1 MCMSR
6 ALSIIIEYLIVFIIL
21 FLLMYFV
28 FTTSGM
34 KNKKVKKNNTKNGK
48 EKNKNSE
55 DDVPLELVYLTGI
68 YGIDPKNVNKRGFRF
83 AYSIINSFV
92 ISTTYI
98 ISVYLVKNVILKVCI
113 AVVVLILL
121 IIACYGLLGRYYI
134 YKEDNLKE
142 DNLMNQEDGKDV

>member
-1 MCMSR
+1 
-6 ALSIIIEYLIVFIIL
+6 
-21 FLLMYFV
+21 MYFV

-34 KNKKVKKNNTKNGK
+34 KNKKVNKNYKKDGK
-48 EKNKNSE
+48 KKNKNSD

-113 AVVVLILL
+113 AIVVLILL
-121 IIACYGLLGRYYI
+121 IIVCYGLLGRYYI
-134 YKEDNLKE
+134 YKEDNLINKE
-142 DNLMNQEDGKDV
+142 DEKDV

>member
-1 MCMSR
+1 MSKV
-6 ALSIIIEYLIVFIIL
+6 LSIIIEYLIVFIIL

-121 IIACYGLLGRYYI
+121 IIVCYGLLGRYYI
-134 YKEDNLKE
+134 YKEDNLINK
-142 DNLMNQEDGKDV
+142 EDGKDV

>member
-68 YGIDPKNVNKRGFRF
+68 YGIDPKNINKKVFRF
-83 AYSIINSFV
+83 VYSIINSFV

-134 YKEDNLKE
+134 YKEDNL
-142 DNLMNQEDGKDV
+142 MNQEDGKDV

>member
-1 MCMSR
+1 MSKV
-6 ALSIIIEYLIVFIIL
+6 LSIIIEYLIVFIIL

-113 AVVVLILL
+113 AIVVLILL
-121 IIACYGLLGRYYI
+121 IIVCYGLLGRYYI
-134 YKEDNLKE
+134 YKEDNLINKE
-142 DNLMNQEDGKDV
+142 DEKDV

>member
-1 MCMSR
+1 MSR

-113 AVVVLILL
+113 AIVVLILL
-121 IIACYGLLGRYYI
+121 IIVCYGLLGRYYI
-134 YKEDNLKE
+134 YKEDNLINK
-142 DNLMNQEDGKDV
+142 EDGKDV

>member
-1 MCMSR
+1 MSR

>member
-1 MCMSR
+1 MSR

-121 IIACYGLLGRYYI
+121 IIVCYGLLGRYYI
-134 YKEDNLKE
+134 YKEDNLINKE
-142 DNLMNQEDGKDV
+142 DEKDV

>member
-1 MCMSR
+1 MSR

-113 AVVVLILL
+113 AIVVLILL
-121 IIACYGLLGRYYI
+121 IIVCYGLLGRYYI
-134 YKEDNLKE
+134 YKEDNLINKE
-142 DNLMNQEDGKDV
+142 DEKDV

>member
-1 MCMSR
+1 MSR

-83 AYSIINSFV
+83 AYSVINSFV

>member
-1 MCMSR
+1 MSR

-121 IIACYGLLGRYYI
+121 IIVCYGLLGRYYI
-134 YKEDNLKE
+134 YKEDNLINK
-142 DNLMNQEDGKDV
+142 EDGKDV

>member
-1 MCMSR
+1 MSKV
-6 ALSIIIEYLIVFIIL
+6 LSIIIEYLIVFIIL

>member
-1 MCMSR
+1 MSR

-134 YKEDNLKE
+134 YKEDNL
-142 DNLMNQEDGKDV
+142 MNQEDGKDV

>member
-1 MCMSR
+1 MSNV
-6 ALSIIIEYLIVFIIL
+6 LSIIIEYLIVFIIL

-34 KNKKVKKNNTKNGK
+34 KNKKVNKNNKKNGK
-48 EKNKNSE
+48 KKNKNSD

-113 AVVVLILL
+113 AIVFFILL
-121 IIACYGLLGRYYI
+121 IIVCYGFIGRYYI
-134 YKEDNLKE
+134 YKEDNLINK
-142 DNLMNQEDGKDV
+142 EDGKDV

>member
-1 MCMSR
+1 
-6 ALSIIIEYLIVFIIL
+6 
-21 FLLMYFV
+21 MYNNR
-28 FTTSGM
+28 GI
-34 KNKKVKKNNTKNGK
+34 KKKKINKNNKKNSKK
-48 EKNKNSE
+48 KNKNSD

-113 AVVVLILL
+113 AVGVLILL

-134 YKEDNLKE
+134 YKEDNL
-142 DNLMNQEDGKDV
+142 MNQEDGKDV

>member
-1 MCMSR
+1 MQ
-6 ALSIIIEYLIVFIIL
+6 AYIEYCHHPQPPIPTLHLI
-21 FLLMYFV
+21 
-28 FTTSGM
+28 
-34 KNKKVKKNNTKNGK
+34 KK
-48 EKNKNSE
+48 KNKNSD

-68 YGIDPKNVNKRGFRF
+68 YGIDPKNINKKVFRF
-83 AYSIINSFV
+83 VYSVINSFV

-134 YKEDNLKE
+134 YKEDNL
-142 DNLMNQEDGKDV
+142 MNQEDGKDV

>member
-1 MCMSR
+1 MSKV
-6 ALSIIIEYLIVFIIL
+6 LSIIIEYLIVFIIL

-113 AVVVLILL
+113 AIVVLILL
-121 IIACYGLLGRYYI
+121 IIVCYGLLGRYYI
-134 YKEDNLKE
+134 YKEDNLINK
-142 DNLMNQEDGKDV
+142 EDGKDV

>member
-1 MCMSR
+1 MSR

-113 AVVVLILL
+113 AIVVLILL
-121 IIACYGLLGRYYI
+121 IIVCYGLLGRYYI
-134 YKEDNLKE
+134 YKEDNL
-142 DNLMNQEDGKDV
+142 MNQEDGKDV

>member
-1 MCMSR
+1 MSR

-68 YGIDPKNVNKRGFRF
+68 YGIDPKNINKKVFRF

-134 YKEDNLKE
+134 YKEDNL
-142 DNLMNQEDGKDV
+142 MNQEDGKDV

>member
-1 MCMSR
+1 
-6 ALSIIIEYLIVFIIL
+6 
-21 FLLMYFV
+21 MYFV
-28 FTTSGM
+28 FTTNGM
-34 KNKKVKKNNTKNGK
+34 KNKKVNKNNKKNGK
-48 EKNKNSE
+48 KKNKNSD

-113 AVVVLILL
+113 AIVVLILL
-121 IIACYGLLGRYYI
+121 IIVCYGLLGRYYI
-134 YKEDNLKE
+134 YKEDNLINKGDE
-142 DNLMNQEDGKDV
+142 KDV

>member
-1 MCMSR
+1 MSKV
-6 ALSIIIEYLIVFIIL
+6 LSIIIEYLIVFIIL

-121 IIACYGLLGRYYI
+121 IIVCYGLLGRYYI
-134 YKEDNLKE
+134 YKEDNLINKE
-142 DNLMNQEDGKDV
+142 DEKDV

>member
-1 MCMSR
+1 
-6 ALSIIIEYLIVFIIL
+6 
-21 FLLMYFV
+21 MYFV

-34 KNKKVKKNNTKNGK
+34 KNKKVNKNNKKNGK
-48 EKNKNSE
+48 KKNKNSD

-113 AVVVLILL
+113 AIVVLILL